1 VTIGPCKIDRMTES
15 LSTKPDAADIWSVSR
30 LNREARFALEQGFPA
45 LWIEG
50 EISNLARPASGHMY
64 FSLKD
69 DKAQVR
75 CAMFRP
81 QQRSMRFRPENGEK
95 VLVRARVG
103 LYEVRGEFQ
112 LKAEHMEPAGEGELQ
127 RAFEALKQKLAGEG
141 LFDEAIKRPLP
152 AMPRTIGVITSPT
165 GAAIRDILTTLRRRF
180 PLARVIIYPVPV
192 QGEGAGAR
200 IADSLALAGR
210 RAESDVLILAR
221 GGGSLEDLWSFNEE
235 VVARA
240 IRACPIPV
248 VCGVGHEVDFTI
260 ADFAADYRAPTPTA
274 AAEAVAPDSGEWL
287 SQLQQRQQRL
297 ARAMQLRLRRAIEGH
312 RDLDRRLHLRHPGQ
326 QLQQQNQ
333 RLDELALRASRVIQE
348 TVSRSEQ
355 RLGHLRARLHAASP
369 ALRLGRAAEQLDNL
383 DRRLQRALSEQLRRR
398 RDRLAATV
406 RALNTVSPLA
416 TLERGYAIVERPE
429 GGIIRDASELMAG
442 DEIRARLGSGRIS
455 AHVIEVETNNSPE
468 QG

>member
-1 VTIGPCKIDRMTES
+1 MTQTPVTT
-15 LSTKPDAADIWSVSR
+15 PDSADIWTVSR

-81 QQRSMRFRPENGEK
+81 QQRSVRFRPENGEK

-112 LKAEHMEPAGEGELQ
+112 LKVEHMEPAGEGELQ
-127 RAFEALKQKLAGEG
+127 RAFEALKQKLAAEG
-141 LFDEAIKRPLP
+141 LFDETIKRPLP

-165 GAAIRDILTTLRRRF
+165 GAAIRDILTTLKRRF

-192 QGEGAGAR
+192 QGEGAAAR
-200 IADSLALAGR
+200 IADMLTLAGA

-235 VVARA
+235 IVARA
-240 IRACPIPV
+240 VRACPIPV

-260 ADFAADYRAPTPTA
+260 ADFAADYRAPTPTG
-274 AAEAVAPDSGEWL
+274 AAEAVTPDSREWL
-287 SQLQQRQQRL
+287 SALRQRQQRL
-297 ARAMQLRLRRAIEGH
+297 TRAIQLHLRQGGERH
-312 RDLDRRLHLRHPGQ
+312 RDLDRRLQLRHPGQ
-326 QLQQQNQ
+326 QLQQQSQ
-333 RLDELALRASRVIQE
+333 RLDELALRAGRVLQQ
-348 TVSRSEQ
+348 TLKRSEQ
-355 RLGHLRARLHAASP
+355 RLGHLRTRLHAASP
-369 ALRLGRAAEQLDNL
+369 ALRLGRAAQSLLDL
-383 DRRLQRALSEQLRRR
+383 DRRLRRAVSETMQRRR
-398 RDRLAATV
+398 ERLSATV

-429 GGIIRDASELMAG
+429 GGIIRRADELMAG
-442 DEIRARLGSGRIS
+442 DEIQARLGSGRIS
-455 AHVIEVETNNSPE
+455 AHVIEVDTDTNPE
-468 QG
+468 QGKDQ